1 MFVIASPAVL
11 GRLSIVF
18 RHQWDDTSYFEKL
31 AAESTEGTT
40 LADLFYCWSCST
52 CIFPFA
58 SFNTVEWR
66 RILGLSC
73 VPSNAGVWALREFK
87 LETREDSAMIE
98 VWKFLVGA
106 APSTSRVREA
116 GAAKLPGASFNFN
129 ARTRE
134 VSRRTGSGA
143 ALEALALRDPQKG

>member
-1 MFVIASPAVL
+1 MTCSIAGAAQH
-11 GRLSIVF
+11 VF
-18 RHQWDDTSYFEKL
+18 FHAPRSSQS
-31 AAESTEGTT
+31 SGG
-40 LADLFYCWSCST
+40 S
-52 CIFPFA
+52 
-58 SFNTVEWR
+58 
-66 RILGLSC
+66 ILGLSC

-116 GAAKLPGASFNFN
+116 GAAKLPGGASFNFN

-143 ALEALALRDPQKG
+143 ALEVLGSRDPQKGRS

>member
-1 MFVIASPAVL
+1 MCSWHFGWSLVPCAS
-11 GRLSIVF
+11 
-18 RHQWDDTSYFEKL
+18 
-31 AAESTEGTT
+31 
-40 LADLFYCWSCST
+40 
-52 CIFPFA
+52 IFA
-58 SFNTVEWR
+58 VEWR
-66 RILGLSC
+66 SILGLSC
-73 VPSNAGVWALREFK
+73 VPSNAEVWALREFK

-116 GAAKLPGASFNFN
+116 GAAKLPGGASFNFN

-143 ALEALALRDPQKG
+143 ALEALGLEGPTERGES